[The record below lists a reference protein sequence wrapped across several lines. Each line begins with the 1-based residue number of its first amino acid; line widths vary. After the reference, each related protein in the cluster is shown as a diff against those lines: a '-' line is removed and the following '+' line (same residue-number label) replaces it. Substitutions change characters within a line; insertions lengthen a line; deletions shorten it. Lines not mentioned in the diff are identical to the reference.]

1 MSQRKP
7 ILHPDAPL
15 LHPDHARPRTRREFI
30 AQGLALG
37 GGAVLAN
44 SALGLFSNAAHA
56 ALSGDLTAQM
66 AACNAGNS
74 GAGMIPFLC
83 FDLAGGANIAG
94 SNVLTGFKGGQLDLI
109 STAGYSLLG
118 LPAGMAP
125 SASAANTAALVDTTL
140 GLAFHAN
147 SAFLRGIK

>member
-15 LHPDHARPRTRREFI
+15 LHADHARPRTRREFI
-30 AQGLALG
+30 AQGLTLG

-44 SALGLFSNAAHA
+44 SALGLFPNAAHA
-56 ALSGDLTAQM
+56 ALSGDLATQM

-94 SNVLTGFKGGQLDLI
+94 SNVLKIGRASGREGG
-109 STAGYSLLG
+109 
-118 LPAGMAP
+118 
-125 SASAANTAALVDTTL
+125 
-140 GLAFHAN
+140 
-147 SAFLRGIK
+147 